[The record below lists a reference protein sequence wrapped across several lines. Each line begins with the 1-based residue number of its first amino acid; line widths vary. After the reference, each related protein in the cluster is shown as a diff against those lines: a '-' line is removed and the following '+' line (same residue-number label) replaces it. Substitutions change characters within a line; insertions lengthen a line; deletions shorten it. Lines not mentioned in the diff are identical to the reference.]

1 MAKQTQSD
9 AAFWAKHLGV
19 AVAVLIIAG
28 IVVYYYRG
36 SLTDPATAAAPSQ
49 EKSISS
55 GLSEFYRE
63 YRMTSTEVVEDEA
76 SDFVIDLNDSD
87 ESLDNQL
94 SGMSSNLKPASK
106 RWVGEHKYRS
116 FKAGN
121 TLREA
126 ITRFAQQEGM
136 QVIWDLDQD
145 FVIKSQFQMNNTIVG
160 SLADIAKAVNA
171 NFENEVGTYVCPRQ
185 RSLVVTEEETPF
197 LKKNCSVVN

>member
-9 AAFWAKHLGV
+9 ASFWAKHLGV
-19 AVAVLIIAG
+19 AVAVLIVAG
-28 IVVYYYRG
+28 IVVYFYRG
-36 SLTDPATAAAPSQ
+36 SLTESSPEASSQ

-76 SDFVIDLNDSD
+76 SDFVIELNDSD

-94 SGMSSNLKPASK
+94 ADMSSNLKPASR

-197 LKKNCSVVN
+197 LKKNCSEVN